1 MLGKEEISATEEA
14 PGVKRD
20 VGSYDKT
27 IVNELEN
34 VNAKCCKQ
42 IRTNLTLDLEC
53 YAIANYFKLLIK
65 WGQEVDISEAAVSL
79 MPCDD
84 GRQEI
89 SEECNT
95 MLLWGEDPTRADGLV
110 RMSCSINV
118 ILENKAKNYGLLI
131 SSFCSKEAEARIK
144 RMRNLAAIAVSMRQ
158 TIPMR
163 DWCPQHREAINES
176 DALRDILNKTKSAVL
191 FHESKDKVISADV
204 VGLTEHDQ
212 ITVRLFLEAL
222 IPRQAEWNVPQE
234 SISDYTASSW
244 IEIRRIFAIK
254 LDIKGGDK
262 RGVKGINGGQK
273 NSKALKV
280 WGFEPAMEKALKFI
294 LTPSAR
300 KDSIPYIQKVLTSS
314 PSITMSRKVAIDRVS
329 DSMPSRIDSN
339 TDPARRS
346 KVCLSDNQGR
356 EGDVRMKNP
365 LSLDIAR
372 LAVKDKTQFVGH
384 FVFLDREAG
393 MLYQSFEFEFQ
404 TYLQQKYNVMM
415 RCSQSTVSESGAME
429 NSVSSG
435 HCRQTGNYFFEMT
448 CLRPCQIFHNSI
460 NLQAQILRPWHSFGR
475 QVSTTFCHM
484 NCLENLT
491 HIVYL

>member
-1 MLGKEEISATEEA
+1 M
-14 PGVKRD
+14 KRD

-89 SEECNT
+89 LEECNT
-95 MLLWGEDPTRADGLV
+95 MLLWGEDPTRADGVV
-110 RMSCSINV
+110 RMSCSVNV

-131 SSFCSKEAEARIK
+131 SSFCSKEAEDRIK

-176 DALRDILNKTKSAVL
+176 DALRDILKKTKSAVL

-204 VGLTEHDQ
+204 VGLTQEDQ

-222 IPRQAEWNVPQE
+222 IPRQAEWNVPQD
-234 SISDYTASSW
+234 SISDFTASSW
-244 IEIRRIFAIK
+244 TDVRRIFAIK
-254 LDIKGGDK
+254 LDVKGGDK
-262 RGVKGINGGQK
+262 RAIRGISGGPK
-273 NSKALKV
+273 NSKSLKV

-294 LTPSAR
+294 LTPTTR
-300 KDSIPYIQKVLTSS
+300 KESHPYIQKSLMGS
-314 PSITMSRKVAIDRVS
+314 PAIVMSRKVFIEPLPGRANAENDVAGR
-329 DSMPSRIDSN
+329 N
-339 TDPARRS
+339 KLNLA
-346 KVCLSDNQGR
+346 DNEGKQG
-356 EGDVRMKNP
+356 DARMK
-365 LSLDIAR
+365 SQSTSDIAR
-372 LAVKDKTQFVGH
+372 YAIKDKAQFVGH

-393 MLYQSFEFEFQ
+393 MLYQAFEFEFQ
-404 TYLQQKYNVMM
+404 TYILQKYNVMM
-415 RCSQSTVSESGAME
+415 RSSLSTQSESGATE
-429 NSVSSG
+429 NNESSG
-435 HCRQTGNYFFEMT
+435 DEKVARSYN
-448 CLRPCQIFHNSI
+448 LHNAAGPDASSQSQFWTPGI
-460 NLQAQILRPWHSFGR
+460 HQILKHA
-475 QVSTTFCHM
+475 
-484 NCLENLT
+484 
-491 HIVYL
+491 